1 MAHHNLG
8 YLHQYSHIIFPV
20 CLAFFGLCY
29 IFLYNEYGHDWNNIL
44 HHTTIHIHFLHH
56 SHLLYSKRGKYKMRQ
71 FHQPFINS
79 LIFITLCTIVSMLSV
94 PYFVQKLYSTPYK
107 NQAFTTFPSDISTK
121 SERWLSFSINFR
133 LYFRRFNLSL
143 LPVVKKLIKDHCGK
157 WPIIPIDNLLPIG
170 YTATSSNMVKLIIL
184 GEKCIN
190 LFFWPIVKWN
200 FYNKF

>member
-20 CLAFFGLCY
+20 CLEFFGLCY
-29 IFLYNEYGHDWNNIL
+29 IFLYNEYAHDWNNIL

-79 LIFITLCTIVSMLSV
+79 LILITLCTIVSMLSV

-143 LPVVKKLIKDHCGK
+143 LPVVKKLIKDHRGK
-157 WPIIPIDNLLPIG
+157 WPITLLTIHSFCGILVHGSSGRKANNIG
-170 YTATSSNMVKLIIL
+170 DL
-184 GEKCIN
+184 CIKMYC
-190 LFFWPIVKWN
+190 WPIK
-200 FYNKF
+200 K